1 MLNKNQLNKEK
12 EFNEKQLEAI
22 ELLARK
28 ELEGW
33 SMEYIGQQVGVT
45 RKTLHLW
52 LKDYKFNRAVND
64 RALMC
69 LADYSPVVLK
79 NASDFLHSKDEKI
92 KIKGVELVMKS
103 VEAQEKAKEETKRQE
118 ESKIDV
124 DLFLKQLGI
133 PETTGE
139 WIVYL
144 EKEIEKKTAELNR
157 LKQQEQDQL

>member
-1 MLNKNQLNKEK
+1 MFIKQQEK

-28 ELEGW
+28 ELEEW

-52 LKDYKFNRAVND
+52 LKDDKFNRAVND

-103 VEAQEKAKEETKRQE
+103 VEAQEKAKEEAKQKE
-118 ESKIDV
+118 KEAIDV
-124 DLFLKQLGI
+124 DAFLKQIGI
-133 PETTGE
+133 PDSGDKEG
-139 WIVYL
+139 WITYH
-144 EKEIEKKTAELNR
+144 EKEIARHTVELN
-157 LKQQEQDQL
+157 KWKDEQEQL